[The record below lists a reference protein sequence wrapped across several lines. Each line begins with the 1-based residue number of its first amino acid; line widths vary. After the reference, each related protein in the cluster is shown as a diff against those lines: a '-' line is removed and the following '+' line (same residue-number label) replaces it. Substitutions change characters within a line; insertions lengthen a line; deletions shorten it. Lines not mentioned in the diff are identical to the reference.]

1 MNRPWQP
8 VLEGTLAERA
18 RATVEEIAAALLT
31 GGLDGLREDDAS
43 DRPAEEAV
51 AGMDSSRTV
60 RSPDV
65 SFASGAAGVALFWAY
80 LARATQSD
88 EDAARTLEY
97 LDAAIDVVAR
107 QPMPPGLYGGYSGVA
122 FAVQHVDHCLFD
134 DDLHDVEIAEQED
147 PNEAIDQTLLQ
158 TLRAA
163 SEKSDYDLISGIVG
177 LGVYALERLPR
188 PAARACLEAIIDL
201 LRQWADR
208 PTTDSKTWHTPADFL
223 PPWQREIAP
232 GGYHN
237 LGLAHGVPGVI
248 GLLGEIVA
256 VDAVE
261 GARELLEE
269 AVAWLLRQK
278 LPTSAEGVF
287 ASWISEGREP
297 TPARSAWC
305 YGDPGAS
312 IALLVA
318 ARATR
323 NADWE
328 REAITIAK
336 KCAGRPVENTGVKD
350 AAICHGAAGLGHI
363 FNRFYQAT
371 GAIEFAEAARFWLQR
386 VLDMR
391 REGKGI
397 AGFSYYVPAEVE
409 GNERW
414 ADSAGFLTG
423 AAGIGLVL
431 LAALEPMEPAWDRV
445 LLAAVPR

>member
-1 MNRPWQP
+1 MTIMNKSWKP
-8 VLEGTLAERA
+8 VLEGTLAKRA
-18 RATVEEIAAALLT
+18 RVAVKQIAAALRAS
-31 GGLDGLREDDAS
+31 GLDGLQADDAS
-43 DRPAEEAV
+43 TKDA
-51 AGMDSSRTV
+51 SL
-60 RSPDV
+60 
-65 SFASGAAGVALFWAY
+65 ASGAAGVALFWAY
-80 LARATQSD
+80 LARVTQSD
-88 EDAARTLEY
+88 KDAACALEY
-97 LDAAIDVVAR
+97 LDVATDALAH
-107 QPMPPGLYGGYSGVA
+107 QPMSPALYSGYSGVA

-134 DDLHDVEIAEQED
+134 DDVHNVEMAEQED
-147 PNEAIDQTLLQ
+147 SNEAIDQALLL

-188 PAARACLEAIIDL
+188 TAARDCLDAIVDL

-208 PTTDSKTWHTPADFL
+208 PTSDSKTWHTPADFL

-256 VDAVE
+256 ADAVN
-261 GARELLEE
+261 GAREMLEA
-269 AVAWLLRQK
+269 AVTWLLRQK

-287 ASWISEGREP
+287 ASWTSEGRKP

-305 YGDPGAS
+305 YGDPGVA

-318 ARATR
+318 ACATR
-323 NADWE
+323 NVDWE
-328 REAITIAK
+328 REAIAIAQ
-336 KCAGRPVENTGVKD
+336 KCASRPIKNTGVQD
-350 AAICHGAAGLGHI
+350 AMICHGAAGLAHI

-371 GAIEFAEAARFWLQR
+371 DAVEFAEAARFWLQR

-391 REGKGI
+391 HEGRGI
-397 AGFSYYVPAEVE
+397 AGFSYYVPVEVE

-414 ADSAGFLTG
+414 IDNAGFLTG
-423 AAGIGLVL
+423 VAGIGLVL
-431 LAALEPMEPAWDRV
+431 LAALEPIEPAWDRV
-445 LLAAVPR
+445 LLTAVPLQ